1 LKLRDR
7 KVADHLSDMRLVEI
21 LRNFGVHDHSLINN
35 QIRDQVP
42 YLLSTIE
49 NTKSFL
55 LINLRALRTKFE

>member
-1 LKLRDR
+1 M
-7 KVADHLSDMRLVEI
+7 SDMRLVEI